1 MWRDRVARPVRRC
14 SRGTEDS
21 ALDSDSVDVFQI
33 VFDRLEVVEPLPSQ
47 GDIDAPGARDLV
59 SSAAGLSVLPKI
71 FSAIQPPQ
79 FCAVIGHAGLYT
91 GIHLA
96 QPAALATSS
105 AVIAAPACRLWLSS
119 DGNRYSPDHRHQHRR
134 HHSGDLQLGGQIHGV
149 LRERCQ
155 SQRPPYT
162 RPWGLRCDVDHAPTG
177 SASLSGPGLAL
188 ASRLIGVRRSALS
201 DMDARGNGPHNGD
214 GRLRH
219 PAYRARCGRRPG
231 LVAAAR

>member
-96 QPAALATSS
+96 QPAALRLRRFLPRSLVVLGGRRRIALLGFNHHIVMMSALGAPVVALRVRARSQRAPRFHQKPEGESACVRATSS
-105 AVIAAPACRLWLSS
+105 
-119 DGNRYSPDHRHQHRR
+119 
-134 HHSGDLQLGGQIHGV
+134 
-149 LRERCQ
+149 
-155 SQRPPYT
+155 
-162 RPWGLRCDVDHAPTG
+162 
-177 SASLSGPGLAL
+177 
-188 ASRLIGVRRSALS
+188 
-201 DMDARGNGPHNGD
+201 
-214 GRLRH
+214 
-219 PAYRARCGRRPG
+219 
-231 LVAAAR
+231 